1 MFTWNKVPFVTASLF
16 LALRNMRM
24 RWVRSLLTMMGI
36 VVGVAA
42 MVSVSATNASTLNSI
57 NQFFDEASGQ
67 SDLLVEGVVAS
78 EGFDESAVGIVG
90 RLPEVVAV
98 APAGRGVTV
107 LATDDWQIQFSAGG
121 APVPGSNF
129 WLMGIDPESDPLV
142 HDYTLVS
149 GRLLE
154 PNETAYN
161 VVLVEDYALEKELEL
176 GDDLEIVLPPAGI
189 GRLRVVGIIAKEGI
203 GVTNEGAIGLT
214 PLTVSQDLFNLAGQ
228 ITQLEIM
235 VQTDVAGNPEALEDL
250 RLRMEAQLGDKVDV
264 KYPATRGQSVVATL
278 RNYQLGLSFFS
289 VVSLFVGSF
298 LIYNAFAMTVVERLR
313 EIGMLRA
320 VGATRLQVMSM
331 VLVEAII
338 LGVLGS
344 LAGVGVGLLLARGL
358 IVFMGEFTGQGID
371 VVSATPE
378 SLVQAVVIGLVV
390 TLVAA
395 LIPAGQAARISP
407 LQALRVKGSV
417 DEGRWLEIGLKFG
430 PLTVL
435 ATVLILYRVP
445 LRTEVAFAIGSN
457 GIFLLLLGA
466 TLCIPIFTG
475 VLEAM
480 TRPVILLIFGN
491 EGRLGSSNINRAR
504 GRTTLTVAAL
514 MVGISM
520 VIGINGLT
528 SSFEADIQ
536 QWVDQAVGG
545 DLYVRSPVSMRP
557 DLEARLS
564 ALPEVVAVSK
574 VHYVATRLVPE
585 EAEDEFAVFTAIDPV
600 TYLSVTGLRI
610 EEGPDEA
617 ELMRE
622 LAEGK
627 ALLISADIATRL
639 NLGVDDWLTLETKRG
654 QQAFRIAAVII
665 DFSGGDVPFVTGSW
679 GDLRR
684 YFGLNEVSRFTV
696 VLSSPSLLEPVTAQI
711 ENELGR
717 GQNLSVESRADFQS
731 QIDNLSGQAFALFD
745 VLGLIGLVVAALGVI
760 NTMLMNVLERTRE
773 IGGLRSL
780 GMTRGQV
787 RRMIL
792 AEATAIGVIG
802 AVFGVLFGAV
812 LTDVFILGLRA
823 VGGFVLQKQTPYGA
837 MAVSAFLAVFVAL
850 VASLYPAIRAGQVNI
865 VGAIKNE

>member
-1 MFTWNKVPFVTASLF
+1 MFTWSRIPIARAPLF
-16 LALRNMRM
+16 LAIRNMRT

-57 NQFFDEASGQ
+57 NAFFDEASGQ
-67 SDLLVEGVVAS
+67 SDLLVEGTIVS
-78 EGFDESAVGIVG
+78 EGFDESAIGIVN
-90 RLPEVVAV
+90 RFPEVVAA

-107 LATDDWQIQFSAGG
+107 LANEDWQIEFSAGG

-129 WLMGIDPESDPLV
+129 WLLGIDPETDPLV
-142 HDYTLVS
+142 HEYTLVE

-161 VVLVEDYALEKELEL
+161 VVLVEDYAVEKELEL
-176 GDDLEIVLPPAGI
+176 GDDLEIALPPAGI
-189 GRLRVVGIIAKEGI
+189 GQLRIVGIIAKEGI

-214 PLTVSQDLFNLAGQ
+214 PLNVSQDLFNLAGQ
-228 ITQLEIM
+228 ITQLEIV
-235 VQTDVAGNPEALEDL
+235 VQPEIAGNPDLLEDL
-250 RLRMEAQLGDKVDV
+250 RVRMEDQLGDKVDV

-278 RNYQLGLSFFS
+278 RNYQLGLNFFS

-320 VGATRLQVMSM
+320 VGSTRGQVMTM
-331 VLVEAII
+331 VLIEAVI
-338 LGVLGS
+338 LGVIGS
-344 LAGVGVGLLLARGL
+344 LMGVGLGLLLARGL
-358 IVFMGEFTGQGID
+358 IVFMGEFTGQRID

-378 SLVQAVVIGLVV
+378 SLIQAVVIGLVV

-417 DEGRWLEIGLKFG
+417 NEGRWFEIGLKFG

-445 LRTEVAFAIGSN
+445 LKTEVAFAIGSN
-457 GIFLLLLGA
+457 GIFFMLLGA

-475 VLEAM
+475 VLETL
-480 TRPVILLIFGN
+480 TRPGILFIFGN

-528 SSFEADIQ
+528 SSFENDIQ

-545 DLYVRSPVSMRP
+545 DLYVRSPVDMRP
-557 DLEARLS
+557 DLESRLL
-564 ALPEVVAVSK
+564 ALPEVTAVSK

-585 EAEDEFAVFTAIDPV
+585 GFEDEFAVFTAIDPV

-610 EEGPDEA
+610 EEGPGEV
-617 ELMRE
+617 ELMRQ
-622 LAEGK
+622 LAEGQ

-639 NLGVDDWLTLETKRG
+639 NLGVDDWLVLETKRG
-654 QQAFRIAAVII
+654 QQSFRIAAVII
-665 DFSGGDVPFVTGSW
+665 DFSGGDVPFVMGSW
-679 GDLRR
+679 GDMRR

-696 VLSSPSLLEPVTAQI
+696 VLSSPSLLEQVTYTI

-717 GQNLSVESRADFQS
+717 GQSLSVESREDFQT
-731 QIDNLSGQAFALFD
+731 QIADLSGQAFALFD

-780 GMTRGQV
+780 GMTRAQV

-792 AEATAIGVIG
+792 AEATAIGIIG
-802 AVFGVLFGAV
+802 AIFGVLFGAV
-812 LTDVFILGLRA
+812 LTDVFILGLRSI
-823 VGGFVLQKQTPYGA
+823 GGFVLVKQTPYGA
-837 MAVSAFLAVFVAL
+837 MAVSAFVAVFVAI
-850 VASLYPAIRAGQVNI
+850 VASLYPAVRAGQVNI